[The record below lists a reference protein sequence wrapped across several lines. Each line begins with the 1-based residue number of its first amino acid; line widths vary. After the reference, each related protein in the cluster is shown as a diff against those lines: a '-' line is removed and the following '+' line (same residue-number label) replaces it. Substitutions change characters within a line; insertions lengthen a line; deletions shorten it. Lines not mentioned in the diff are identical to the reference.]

1 LCGVHRF
8 EEVVRRDVKSSKYDG
23 KAAARYTH
31 LGEAVVVAILA
42 QRAGQAVLPWFGAF
56 KLQ

>member
-1 LCGVHRF
+1 MK
-8 EEVVRRDVKSSKYDG
+8 RRKYDG
-23 KAAARYTH
+23 KAAALYTH

-56 KLQ
+56 KLQW